1 MNQHEP
7 IPFSEWSGPR
17 WVRQNYLWVPK
28 GWKPSADYF
37 RVYFDAECAFKE
49 MQVGT
54 GPDGPWF
61 QLRGEVEMYPL
72 TVGTGGWEYGSSPIT
87 RYIARQM
94 YRRGLCR

>member
-1 MNQHEP
+1 
-7 IPFSEWSGPR
+7 
-17 WVRQNYLWVPK
+17 VPK

-94 YRRGLCR
+94 YRRGLWR